1 MLKHILKVAA
11 VAAIG
16 VYSGILST
24 AYAQERRV
32 EIGTLTC
39 AVEGGS
45 GFIFGGTKKLE
56 CVYNPLGSRPKEYYN
71 GTISKYG
78 IDFGV
83 TKKTVFVWA
92 VLAGST
98 DLPQGA
104 FNGKY
109 TGVGAKA
116 SVGAGVGLKL
126 LVGGSDDTIALQ
138 PVSVQ
143 AQTGVNIALTVER
156 LTLKSS
162 GFITTSTQD
171 GSENKSFALRDHK
184 FCGTTVTF
192 APGDSLSNI
201 ASRCG
206 SSMDAL
212 LEANPNIKNINEI
225 KAGSLINVPHYPLP
239 TAASQCGL
247 NVIADAGD
255 TYRKIAKKCKVS
267 LGALVNE
274 NPQISFNKPIR
285 AGDKISIP
293 AYSSPLGRRSC
304 GKDVILGGKG
314 TPFEN
319 LNDIAKICGTTIDG
333 LLRANPEIENVRH
346 IKTGATIKIPQFPM
360 PIARSACGSHTIARK
375 GETIYAIAVR
385 CKTTP
390 GAIIDLN
397 EKLGEFSEIPAG
409 QAIRIAEFS
418 RPVKK

>member
-1 MLKHILKVAA
+1 MLMHKLKVAA
-11 VAAIG
+11 VA
-16 VYSGILST
+16 VSGILFGLQS
-24 AYAQERRV
+24 AVYAQERRV

-39 AVEGGS
+39 AVEGSS
-45 GFIFGGTKKLE
+45 GFIFGTTKKLE
-56 CVYNPLGSRPKEYYN
+56 CVYNPLGSRPKEYYE

-92 VLAGST
+92 VLAGSS

-109 TGVGAKA
+109 AGVGAKA

-126 LVGGSDDTIALQ
+126 LIGGSDNTIALQ

-156 LTLKSS
+156 LKLKST
-162 GFITTSTQD
+162 GYITAGTEDNDT
-171 GSENKSFALRDHK
+171 KSFALKDHK

-192 APGDSLSNI
+192 APGDSLGNI

-212 LEANPNIKNINEI
+212 LEANPNITNINDI
-225 KAGSLINVPHYPLP
+225 KVGSLINVPKYPLP

-247 NVIADAGD
+247 NVIASEGD
-255 TYRKIAKKCKVS
+255 TYRKIAKRCKIS

-274 NPQISFNKPIR
+274 NPQISFNDPIR
-285 AGDKISIP
+285 VGDKISIP

-304 GKDVILGGKG
+304 GKSVNLGGKG

-333 LLRANPEIENVRH
+333 LLRVNPKIENVRN
-346 IKTGATIKIPQFPM
+346 IKTGAKINVPQFPM
-360 PIARSACGSHTIARK
+360 PVARSACGSHTIARK
-375 GETIYAIAVR
+375 GETIYAIALR

-397 EKLGEFSEIPAG
+397 EKLGEFNKIPEG

-418 RPVKK
+418 RPVRK